1 MFWFQIFD
9 LLISS
14 EIDLPELRR
23 GTARRADLRV
33 MIDRGERGDA
43 RRTSWVHHYIQ
54 EGEAGPWLSLGR
66 WESDYILRFH
76 GFGDFHVSER
86 RRSIH
91 CSVEPDLRPATLR
104 HLLLDQVIP
113 LALAA
118 HGRTVLHASAVLAGG
133 SAIAF
138 MGDSGA
144 GKSTLVASFA
154 MAGYPVVTDDSLL
167 VTETPGAPHAVPS
180 YPSVRLWP
188 NAIALAE
195 VPASLARG
203 ASGTRKRR
211 LGRRAGLGFASE
223 PAPLRA
229 IFVLEPMEATTRE
242 PARVDRT
249 PLSAREAL
257 VALVERAYRLDVS
270 PGAPLGEEFKR
281 LCRLAESVFM
291 CRLSYRK
298 HPDSLRMIKRIVQ
311 SEWLPGAASRR

>member
-1 MFWFQIFD
+1 MFRLQIFD

-14 EIDLPELRR
+14 EIALPELRH

-33 MIDRGERGDA
+33 TIDRGGRGDA
-43 RRTSWVHHYIQ
+43 ARTSWIHHYSR
-54 EGEAGPWLSLGR
+54 EGEAAPWLSLGR
-66 WESDYILRFH
+66 RELDYILRFH
-76 GFGDFHVSER
+76 GIGDFHISQR

-91 CSVEPDLRPATLR
+91 CSVEPDLPLRILR

-118 HGRTVLHASAVLAGG
+118 RGRTVLHASAVLAGG
-133 SAIAF
+133 SAVAF

-154 MAGYPVVTDDSLL
+154 MAGCPVVTDDSLL
-167 VTETPGAPHAVPS
+167 VTETPGAPQAVPS

-188 NAIALAE
+188 DAIALAE
-195 VPASLARG
+195 AAGLPARHAH
-203 ASGTRKRR
+203 GTRKRR
-211 LGRRAGLGFASE
+211 LGRRAGLDFASA

-229 IFVLEPMEATTRE
+229 IYVLEPMAAATGG
-242 PARVDRT
+242 PASVDAI

-257 VALVERAYRLDVS
+257 LALVERAYRLDVS

-281 LCRLAESVFM
+281 LCRLAESVFV

-298 HPDSLRMIKRIVQ
+298 HPDSLRMIKKIVQ
-311 SEWLPGAASRR
+311 NR